1 MQQIRSGTIMARIL
15 IIDDDSAI
23 RQTLVA
29 FLLEESHHP
38 RSCASVEEALGSDET
53 LHPQL
58 ILLDI
63 RLEGMSGLDG
73 LPALKSRYPGS
84 RVLMMTAHHDMES
97 TIQAM
102 QRGADDY
109 LHKPLDL
116 EELNSAIEHSLAL
129 LASGATVD
137 GLEVPLQYPQGMVG
151 SSTAMRDIYK
161 TIGLVSSTL
170 ATVLITGESGTGKEL
185 VARAI
190 HDASERASGPFV
202 AVNCAAL
209 AENLIESEMFG
220 HTRGAFTGAVENQPG
235 KFTLAQ
241 GGTLFLDEI
250 GELPLQLQAKLLR
263 VLQEKEYS
271 PLGSKKVLQADC
283 RIIAATNADLPGVI
297 KAKQFREDLFYR
309 LQVITIR
316 VPPLRERPEDIP
328 ELVRCLAAKANYY
341 LERKV
346 RRVTTEALQKL
357 QSYAWPGN
365 VRELEHQIFKSVAL
379 SQGSNLDVHSLSEK
393 IGSTDDALPEGS
405 ENTRQDQLSLAEI
418 EKVHVRQVL
427 DLTQGHR
434 GKTCEILG
442 ISRPRLQRIIE
453 RFGLG
458 NA

>member
-1 MQQIRSGTIMARIL
+1 MARIL
-15 IIDDDSAI
+15 IIDDDAAI
-23 RQTLVA
+23 RETLQA
-29 FLLEESHHP
+29 LLSEENHQP
-38 RSCASVEEALGSDET
+38 QSCVSVEEALNLGPANS
-53 LHPQL
+53 PAL

-73 LPALKSRYPGS
+73 LPALKARYPDC
-84 RVLMMTAHHDMES
+84 RILMMTAHHDMES

-116 EELNSAIEHSLAL
+116 DELETAINHSLARL
-129 LASGATVD
+129 KSDSTCD
-137 GLEVPLQYPQGMVG
+137 GLNIPLQYTSGMVG
-151 SSTAMRDIYK
+151 SSSKMREIYK
-161 TIGLVSSTL
+161 TIGLISSTL

-185 VARAI
+185 IARAI
-190 HDASERASGPFV
+190 HNASENSGGPFV

-220 HTRGAFTGAVENQPG
+220 HTRGAFTGAVEHQPG

-271 PLGSKKVLQADC
+271 PIGSKKVLKADC
-283 RIIAATNADLPGVI
+283 RIIAATNVDLPEAI
-297 KAKQFREDLFYR
+297 RMKQFREDLFYR

-316 VPPLRERPEDIP
+316 VPSLREREEDIP
-328 ELVRCLAAKANYY
+328 ELVKCLAAKANYF
-341 LERKV
+341 LQGKV
-346 RRVTTEALQKL
+346 RRITDEALQVLKR
-357 QSYAWPGN
+357 YDWPGN
-365 VRELEHQIFKSVAL
+365 VRELEHQIFKSIAL
-379 SQGSNLDVHSLSEK
+379 AQGPNLDAVDLSNEIK
-393 IGSTDDALPEGS
+393 VMADARSEDSEGPG
-405 ENTRQDQLSLAEI
+405 QDKLSLAEV
-418 EKVHVRQVL
+418 EKNHVCQVL
-427 DLTQGHR
+427 DVTEGHR
-434 GKTCEILG
+434 GKACDILG

-453 RFGLG
+453 RFNLG